1 MANLCYQTFTMGRM
15 FRISSLRVA
24 VALLVLALAS
34 SGFAHSF
41 ASPDDQAAAAYM
53 HYMQAFGLDAGA
65 ICGDV
70 DGDGVTSDCEACRLH
85 AAMALPVPAI
95 SEIVLQL
102 SLDPAEWTPAPPV
115 LHALTAEATRP
126 ARAPPT
132 V

>member
-1 MANLCYQTFTMGRM
+1 MGQM
-15 FRISSLRVA
+15 FHISSLRVA
-24 VALLVLALAS
+24 LALLVLALAS
-34 SGFAHSF
+34 SGFAHRI
-41 ASPDDQAAAAYM
+41 ATPDDQAAAA
-53 HYMQAFGLDAGA
+53 YMQAFGLDAGA

-95 SEIVLQL
+95 SEIVIQL

>member
-1 MANLCYQTFTMGRM
+1 MANLCYQTFIMGRM

-24 VALLVLALAS
+24 LALLVLALAS
-34 SGFAHSF
+34 SGFAHRF
-41 ASPDDQAAAAYM
+41 ATPDDQAAAA
-53 HYMQAFGLDAGA
+53 YMQAFGLDAGA

-95 SEIVLQL
+95 SEIVIQL

>member
-1 MANLCYQTFTMGRM
+1 MEGL
-15 FRISSLRVA
+15 FRISSLKV
-24 VALLVLALAS
+24 VLTLLVLALAS
-34 SGFAHSF
+34 SGFAHRF
-41 ASPDDQAAAAYM
+41 ASPDDLAAAA
-53 HYMQAFGLDAGA
+53 YMQAFGLDAGA

-85 AAMALPVPAI
+85 AAMSLPVAAI
-95 SEIVLQL
+95 SEILIQL
-102 SLDPAEWTPAPPV
+102 SLDPAEWTPAPPA

>member
-1 MANLCYQTFTMGRM
+1 MVNLCYQTVTMEWLL
-15 FRISSLRVA
+15 RIWPSRLTVT
-24 VALLVLALAS
+24 LLILALAS
-34 SGFAHSF
+34 SGFAHRF
-41 ASPDDQAAAAYM
+41 ATPDDLAAAA
-53 HYMQAFGLDAGA
+53 YMQAFGLDAGA

-85 AAMALPVPAI
+85 AAMSLPVAAI
-95 SEIVLQL
+95 SEIVIQL